1 MTKRELKDYLED
13 ILETL
18 LIIETFTDDLI
29 FDSFVNDTKTLFA
42 INHAIER
49 IGEATKNI
57 PENIR
62 IKYPH
67 IKWKGL
73 SGMRDKIIHYY
84 FGINYQIVW
93 DTITIDLPI
102 LKPVI
107 EDIMKNL

>member
-1 MTKRELKDYLED
+1 MSKRELKDYLED

-18 LIIETFTDDLI
+18 LIIETFTEDLT

-62 IKYPH
+62 IKYPQ

-73 SGMRDKIIHYY
+73 TGMRDKIIHYY
-84 FGINYQIVW
+84 FGINYQILW
-93 DTITIDLPI
+93 DTITIDLLL

-107 EDIMKNL
+107 EDIIQNL